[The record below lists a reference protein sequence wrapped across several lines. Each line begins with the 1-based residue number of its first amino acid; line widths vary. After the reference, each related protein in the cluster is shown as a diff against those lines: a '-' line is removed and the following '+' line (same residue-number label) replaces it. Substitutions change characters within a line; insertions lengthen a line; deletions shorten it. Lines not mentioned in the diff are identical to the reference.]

1 MRISLVMA
9 TFERSFQLA
18 LGLGSITY
26 KYNHLDLEIIVVDDG
41 MFSEEKYSAKYWCD
55 NYRKSGLNIKYIF
68 AGQRNVNG
76 IVKRNPCFANNIAVK
91 QSSGDIIV
99 LSCPE
104 IYHLNNCLDFIVDP
118 LLKNKR
124 LLTIPE
130 FMYFEDTTAFSESI
144 DTEKASLSLL
154 TIGDTGKEA
163 VEMPFLMGM
172 WRDEFISIGGYDED
186 LIGYAGDDND
196 LVERLQWNG
205 CKHFRTPA
213 QIVHLYH
220 GPRCD
225 SQAHFENPAWVYNY
239 NVRKAGRGKIV
250 RNVGRE
256 WGCNYGTN

>member
-1 MRISLVMA
+1 MKISLVMA

-55 NYRKSGLNIKYIF
+55 SYRKSGLNIKYIF

-104 IYHLNNCLDFIVDP
+104 IYHINNGLDLLIEP
-118 LLKNKR
+118 LLKDKK

-130 FMYFEDTTAFSESI
+130 FMYFEDTDGGDAISFSGYMTKGYNDTLLPLLRLDKES
-144 DTEKASLSLL
+144 
-154 TIGDTGKEA
+154 
-163 VEMPFLMGM
+163 VQMPFFMGM
-172 WRDEFISIGGYDED
+172 WKDEFMKIGGYDED
-186 LIGYAGDDND
+186 MRGYAGDDND
-196 LVERLQWNG
+196 LVDRLQWNG
-205 CKHFRTPA
+205 CRYFRTGA
-213 QIVHLYH
+213 GIVHLYH

-225 SQAHFENPAWVYNY
+225 SQEHFENPAWVYNY

-256 WGCNYGTN
+256 WGVL